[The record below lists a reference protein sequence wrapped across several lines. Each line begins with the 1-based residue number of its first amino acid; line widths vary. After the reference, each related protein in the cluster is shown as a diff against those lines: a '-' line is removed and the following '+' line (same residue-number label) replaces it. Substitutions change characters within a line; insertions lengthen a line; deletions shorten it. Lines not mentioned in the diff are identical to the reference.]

1 MTFPIGM
8 YPLQA
13 LPNTIQPNAAGHF
26 LQVLAVTPLLD
37 EVTLEPLGNDP
48 VNHLPSIAEPG
59 YYFTFDH
66 DVSTTML
73 VSTNS
78 CVPCSRINIRLYH
91 ITGFLYADSNCE
103 CVQKEVFAKPFYIA
117 SNVLES
123 PFPITVQMH
132 SSNNKYLVKS
142 PHPLSDVKFI
152 RNGTAFPAWARSV
165 NCQIG

>member
-59 YYFTFDH
+59 HYFTFDH

-91 ITGFLYADSNCE
+91 ITGLVLPDCE
-103 CVQKEVFAKPFYIA
+103 WVFAKPFYIA

-142 PHPLSDVKFI
+142 PHPLSDVNFV

-165 NCQIG
+165 NCQIE